1 MLHQMTEM
9 SKKKIIANLLNLQ
22 VGTLDHFL
30 MLLVCCS
37 KMEKRVLIEF
47 LLRTKLDKER
57 AARCITELVR

>member
-1 MLHQMTEM
+1 MCSDIQMLHQMTEM

-37 KMEKRVLIEF
+37 EMEKKSFDLIF
-47 LLRTKLDKER
+47 AQDK
-57 AARCITELVR
+57 IG